1 MVENQR
7 NSCRFPYFDNAY
19 FKPSKMELVLNVAK
33 ESSFSLTVCKLQVIQ
48 WVHFLNLKSCD
59 ILRDL
64 FSRLLITLLSQS
76 DCQTLEISL
85 WKGVP
90 EFVGGFWRGFKFQP
104 IFLFKCHPIFLWVW
118 RKSWWIVLVQMCPF
132 LTVYGYEKYYMTV
145 NIIDME
151 LIMDSLEINS
161 GVSNRPNAKLG
172 IIVR

>member
-1 MVENQR
+1 ML
-7 NSCRFPYFDNAY
+7 P
-19 FKPSKMELVLNVAK
+19 KKVLSALQSV
-33 ESSFSLTVCKLQVIQ
+33 SYRSFSGFIFWTWNHVTFYVTFFETFDYII
-48 WVHFLNLKSCD
+48 VT
-59 ILRDL
+59 I
-64 FSRLLITLLSQS
+64 RLSNFGNITL
-76 DCQTLEISL
+76 
-85 WKGVP
+85 KGCARVCRW
-90 EFVGGFWRGFKFQP
+90 VLRGRGFKFQP
-104 IFLFKCHPIFLWVW
+104 QCHPIFLWVW

>member
-1 MVENQR
+1 
-7 NSCRFPYFDNAY
+7 
-19 FKPSKMELVLNVAK
+19 MELVLNVAK
-33 ESSFSLTVCKLQVIQ
+33 ESSFSLTVCKLHVIQ

-90 EFVGGFWRGFKFQP
+90 EFVGGFWGGGVSSSSLSVT
-104 IFLFKCHPIFLWVW
+104 LFFYLWVW
-118 RKSWWIVLVQMCPF
+118 RKSWWIIHFVLVQMCPF